1 MTIHPN
7 GFYFDSAYQ
16 SPVITVTD
24 EAMWPVLP
32 TSQVNDGKSACQE
45 SVSSSVNTYE
55 LSHWRPTEARNL
67 SKGTDFS
74 KEMANQWQTEFKNLT
89 VFSPI

>member
-1 MTIHPN
+1 MEKT
-7 GFYFDSAYQ
+7 
-16 SPVITVTD
+16 
-24 EAMWPVLP
+24 
-32 TSQVNDGKSACQE
+32 E
-45 SVSSSVNTYE
+45 SF
-55 LSHWRPTEARNL
+55 HWRPTQARNL